1 MMRLSGESCDRRVSS
16 SRVLGD
22 GGDVGAGLMED
33 GGLVFAVLAKDLPR
47 IAEMVR

>member
-1 MMRLSGESCDRRVSS
+1 MMRLSGESWDRRVSS
-16 SRVLGD
+16 SRIWGD
-22 GGDVGAGLMED
+22 KGDVGISLMED